1 TGGDR
6 TAHAST
12 RNMSCCAVLG
22 QGAGI
27 AAAASLHAGVEV
39 DEVPVAHLHA
49 ELDRQGV
56 RYT

>member
-1 TGGDR
+1 
-6 TAHAST
+6 
-12 RNMSCCAVLG
+12 MSCCAVLG

-27 AAAASLHAGVEV
+27 AAALSVHNGFDLDSPDIDAIQK
-39 DEVPVAHLHA
+39 